1 MTSDDLTVFQAILR
15 TGSLVAAGRALAVD
29 RTTVGR
35 RLDQLET
42 QLRVPLFVRTRAGLQ
57 PTAAALRLG
66 ERAEQILHELREL
79 ETLALATDATV
90 RGTVRIATTEGL
102 AGHVIRRGVL
112 GLTARYPE
120 LAIELL
126 TGNEVIDLE
135 GGDADLA
142 LRTAATRGEGIRV
155 RKIATLTV
163 GIAASAGYL
172 RARGIPANLE
182 ALAGHDIMIASGL
195 LARLTES
202 KILSRVK
209 GARVVLRS
217 PSVPL
222 LVEAAL
228 ADAGI
233 LTLPGSWAEA
243 AGLVRLWPLAGVPPR
258 PLWLAIA
265 PGQRDRAAVRVVA
278 DDIARAF
285 ADFH

>member
-1 MTSDDLTVFQAILR
+1 MFQAILR
-15 TGSLVAAGRALAVD
+15 TGSLVAAARALAVD

-35 RLDQLET
+35 RLDQLEA

-66 ERAEQILHELREL
+66 ERAEQILRELRDL
-79 ETLALATDATV
+79 EALALATDATV

-172 RARGIPANLE
+172 RARGVPANLE
-182 ALAGHDIMIASGL
+182 GLAGHDVMIASGL
-195 LARLTES
+195 LARLPES

-209 GARVVLRS
+209 GTRVVLRS

-243 AGLVRLWPLAGVPPR
+243 AGLVRLWPLAGVPLR

-278 DDIARAF
+278 DDLARAF